1 MRGRTALLRHATAG
15 VDTSADWQTFPLGSR
30 VITVDGLPGTV
41 VGFLAGPHAGGEEYE
56 VTLAGGLGGGSYG
69 PSELRPARAATAR
82 FEPEAALELEADVR
96 FASEDYPELEDVL
109 VERPPPRHALPV
121 TAAKD
126 AVPSVAG
133 MVVKAEDTGR
143 VLLIQRSNGDSKDPA
158 GGLWEF
164 PGGHMEENEA
174 PWDAGKRE
182 WEEETGHRWPEGRY
196 GGHWISPNG
205 IYQGHVWAVPSE
217 DSVKVNLDPEDRHVL
232 NPDDPDGDNIE
243 VMAWW
248 DPDHLPKMPAL
259 RPEVKT
265 SDWKLIKSAAGPFP
279 ERISPHLQNPEPGRP
294 DNPYATEKSRLSPE
308 VRSSIDERINK
319 YSPDPA
325 HPLTQDRLSENIKS
339 IYRDAVKR
347 NPEAVEEGSHWY
359 EHAHDFAHGLHHQY
373 GSISPRH
380 SAGVVAALSP
390 QLDWRENQ
398 VQAEYIHKHL
408 ADPESKL
415 RLAPEHVE
423 AAHKKAQLAASNP
436 RSPDYGHE
444 PIRLQPGKRFADM
457 GHEEAA
463 HALKTQA
470 QYTDH
475 LSIPEHIT
483 RSGKPALAQFS
494 NGEGAIAKAVR
505 IHRGEDPDTVLRG
518 HKVRS
523 FFNNINNPHD
533 PHPDVTMD
541 THAVSLAA
549 HHKLAA
555 TSPAIK
561 QMFSSGARKSENI
574 MGTYAHFAD
583 SYRQAHHDL
592 VQSGEM
598 PKDSHPHAL
607 QAATWLHWRDMT
619 VKRGKFYD
627 SDHERFPEH
636 SGLGYQR
643 EKVKRQKQV
652 LPVAAHLDH
661 EHDPGERIDPTGGP
675 PDDEDPDLRDTEW
688 NPYDPYGEGDEE
700 DPDDDDATPHEALWH
715 VTATWQDVQAKAVR
729 IRKEGGVRIISSSP
743 AIVVAEVR
751 GDQGVYQTEIQ
762 YVPGHHQ
769 VALWT
774 CGCPWSSYS
783 WGRTG
788 RWKKYEGRV
797 CSHTLA
803 LIYETQSRGMFGREV
818 KEDYNIPTWRKDVE
832 LTNYEKPPPGPWMM
846 PNIPTSP
853 FVPSR
858 AASLIRR
865 CECCTGAGEH
875 SSGRECYTCD
885 GSGYLEGTEK
895 QATCDSS
902 LEAQGLGTL
911 EPDGVYHP
919 FEAELKEEPEPALPF
934 TTSEEEEEA
943 LAPVTA
949 SVPSAETRVWLM
961 QGTPTKDT
969 SDIAAAAR
977 AFLAKEG
984 AKTFTRA
991 EQVAL
996 INEGESEGVTAS
1008 NLDRLDLTG
1017 THYEAMEHQL
1027 REEEEDESWL
1037 S

>member
-1 MRGRTALLRHATAG
+1 
-15 VDTSADWQTFPLGSR
+15 
-30 VITVDGLPGTV
+30 
-41 VGFLAGPHAGGEEYE
+41 
-56 VTLAGGLGGGSYG
+56 
-69 PSELRPARAATAR
+69 
-82 FEPEAALELEADVR
+82 
-96 FASEDYPELEDVL
+96 
-109 VERPPPRHALPV
+109 
-121 TAAKD
+121 
-126 AVPSVAG
+126 
-133 MVVKAEDTGR
+133 
-143 VLLIQRSNGDSKDPA
+143 
-158 GGLWEF
+158 
-164 PGGHMEENEA
+164 
-174 PWDAGKRE
+174 
-182 WEEETGHRWPEGRY
+182 
-196 GGHWISPNG
+196 
-205 IYQGHVWAVPSE
+205 
-217 DSVKVNLDPEDRHVL
+217 
-232 NPDDPDGDNIE
+232 
-243 VMAWW
+243 
-248 DPDHLPKMPAL
+248 
-259 RPEVKT
+259 
-265 SDWKLIKSAAGPFP
+265 
-279 ERISPHLQNPEPGRP
+279 
-294 DNPYATEKSRLSPE
+294 
-308 VRSSIDERINK
+308 
-319 YSPDPA
+319 
-325 HPLTQDRLSENIKS
+325 
-339 IYRDAVKR
+339 
-347 NPEAVEEGSHWY
+347 
-359 EHAHDFAHGLHHQY
+359 
-373 GSISPRH
+373 
-380 SAGVVAALSP
+380 
-390 QLDWRENQ
+390 
-398 VQAEYIHKHL
+398 
-408 ADPESKL
+408 
-415 RLAPEHVE
+415 
-423 AAHKKAQLAASNP
+423 
-436 RSPDYGHE
+436 
-444 PIRLQPGKRFADM
+444 
-457 GHEEAA
+457 
-463 HALKTQA
+463 
-470 QYTDH
+470 
-475 LSIPEHIT
+475 
-483 RSGKPALAQFS
+483 
-494 NGEGAIAKAVR
+494 
-505 IHRGEDPDTVLRG
+505 
-518 HKVRS
+518 
-523 FFNNINNPHD
+523 
-533 PHPDVTMD
+533 
-541 THAVSLAA
+541 
-549 HHKLAA
+549 
-555 TSPAIK
+555 
-561 QMFSSGARKSENI
+561 
-574 MGTYAHFAD
+574 
-583 SYRQAHHDL
+583 
-592 VQSGEM
+592 
-598 PKDSHPHAL
+598 
-607 QAATWLHWRDMT
+607 
-619 VKRGKFYD
+619 
-627 SDHERFPEH
+627 
-636 SGLGYQR
+636 
-643 EKVKRQKQV
+643 
-652 LPVAAHLDH
+652 
-661 EHDPGERIDPTGGP
+661 
-675 PDDEDPDLRDTEW
+675 
-688 NPYDPYGEGDEE
+688 
-700 DPDDDDATPHEALWH
+700 
-715 VTATWQDVQAKAVR
+715 VQAKAVR